1 MRKPETVFELS
12 IDGPLDL
19 KRNIG
24 ETECLIFYQDSTGQ
38 LVARSAVSLDTAAFL
53 WQKFLQKEQ
62 KEALKDIRY
71 ARIWRKRLL
80 LEKTYLST
88 QRKSS

>member
-1 MRKPETVFELS
+1 MLKNAGPPKEYFIMRKPETVFELS

-53 WQKFLQKEQ
+53 WQKFLAFK
-62 KEALKDIRY
+62 
-71 ARIWRKRLL
+71 
-80 LEKTYLST
+80 
-88 QRKSS
+88 